1 MPNILSLSCLY
12 GIFLLNLHRKSYGGE
27 AGASLCD
34 IKSPSILFK
43 TWNKTFK
50 DMMNAQDIK
59 NGTCIRM
66 DGQLYFVVE
75 FLHVKP
81 GKGNTFMRTKLK
93 NVVDGRVL
101 ERRFNIGEKLEDVR
115 VERRPYQFLYT
126 DGGDD
131 IFMNNETFE
140 QVPINKE
147 LVTGSAFMKEGDTV
161 EVVSDAS
168 TDTVLYAEMP
178 VKTVLKITYT
188 EPGLKGDTATNTL
201 KPATVETGATVRV
214 PLFIN
219 EGELIEVDTRSGE
232 YVGRVKA

>member
-1 MPNILSLSCLY
+1 
-12 GIFLLNLHRKSYGGE
+12 
-27 AGASLCD
+27 
-34 IKSPSILFK
+34 
-43 TWNKTFK
+43 
-50 DMMNAQDIK
+50 MNAQDIK

-66 DGQLYFVVE
+66 DGRLYFVIE

-93 NVVDGRVL
+93 DVVDGRVL

-115 VERRPYQFLYT
+115 VERRPYQYLYA
-126 DGGDD
+126 DGQDD

-140 QVPINKE
+140 QVPISKE
-147 LVTGSAFMKEGDTV
+147 LVTGAAFMKEGDTV

-178 VKTVLKITYT
+178 MKTVLKVTYT
-188 EPGLKGDTATNTL
+188 EPGIKGDTATNTL

-214 PLFIN
+214 PLFIG
-219 EGELIEVDTRSGE
+219 EGELIEVDTRDGS

>member
-1 MPNILSLSCLY
+1 MI
-12 GIFLLNLHRKSYGGE
+12 
-27 AGASLCD
+27 
-34 IKSPSILFK
+34 
-43 TWNKTFK
+43 
-50 DMMNAQDIK
+50 NAQDIK

-66 DGQLYFVVE
+66 DNRLYFCVE

-93 NVVDGRVL
+93 DVVDGRVI

-115 VERRPYQFLYT
+115 VEHRRYQFLYAEGE
-126 DGGDD
+126 DN
-131 IFMNNETFE
+131 IFMNQETYE
-140 QVPINKE
+140 QIPISKE
-147 LVTGSAFMKEGDTV
+147 LVTGVEFMKEGDV
-161 EVVSDAS
+161 VDVVSDAS
-168 TDTVLYAEMP
+168 SETVLYAEMP
-178 VKTVLKITYT
+178 IKTVLKITYT

-219 EGELIEVDTRSGE
+219 EGELIEVDTRDGS

>member
-1 MPNILSLSCLY
+1 
-12 GIFLLNLHRKSYGGE
+12 
-27 AGASLCD
+27 
-34 IKSPSILFK
+34 
-43 TWNKTFK
+43 
-50 DMMNAQDIK
+50 MMNAQDIK

-66 DGQLYFVVE
+66 DGQLYFVIE

-115 VERRPYQFLYT
+115 VERRPYQYLYA
-126 DGGDD
+126 DGNDD

-147 LVTGSAFMKEGDTV
+147 LVTGAAFMKEGDTV

-178 VKTVLKITYT
+178 MKTVLKITYT
-188 EPGLKGDTATNTL
+188 EPGIKGDTATNTL
-201 KPATVETGATVRV
+201 KPATVETGAEVRV
-214 PLFIN
+214 PLFVN
-219 EGELIEVDTRSGE
+219 EGASIEIDTRDGS